1 MKTDLIF
8 ELLNRALTE
17 ELGLVITT
25 NNPQSLKSEI
35 NLARQD
41 IDRYKSLNVVSPTT
55 PNTLIIQK
63 ATVQLETLPDD
74 FYD

>member
-25 NNPQSLKSEI
+25 NNPQLLKSEI

-41 IDRYKSLNVVSPTT
+41 IDRYKSLTVLSPNT